1 MHELDDAL
9 RMVAAAAADGPMGA
23 CLRSVVFGAAV
34 LLDVAVTALLQT
46 LPQERYLILRSNI
59 VPSGATAHVC
69 AAELASRLHPSGCTV
84 VRVRPASCAWN
95 VPTGFSRTHGLTF
108 RDRASLRHLRVRVKL
123 GWPRPGAS
131 RRAGRELLFY
141 LQLALEQKII
151 PLPYLKYHRMPAFS
165 RPRPRR
171 GLLDGP
177 RRAGARSDSGLSVRQ
192 HNTEPHGLDS
202 CRGHSTEKVAKSAQR
217 RYGTNT

>member
-23 CLRSVVFGAAV
+23 CLRSLVFGAAV

-84 VRVRPASCAWN
+84 AQVTPASCAWN
-95 VPTGFSRTHGLTF
+95 VLTGGEMLAAHHPESFKPLF
-108 RDRASLRHLRVRVKL
+108 
-123 GWPRPGAS
+123 P
-131 RRAGRELLFY
+131 AGSHIA
-141 LQLALEQKII
+141 QA
-151 PLPYLKYHRMPAFS
+151 PD
-165 RPRPRR
+165 
-171 GLLDGP
+171 DGDDDDDD
-177 RRAGARSDSGLSVRQ
+177 SD
-192 HNTEPHGLDS
+192 D
-202 CRGHSTEKVAKSAQR
+202 
-217 RYGTNT
+217 